1 MRRYGRNSREE
12 KILIAEMKF
21 DLLFAEDLLQCADK
35 LNALNSAQ
43 KS

>member
-21 DLLFAEDLLQCADK
+21 DLFAEDLLQCVDK
-35 LNALNSAQ
+35 LNALNSA
-43 KS
+43 